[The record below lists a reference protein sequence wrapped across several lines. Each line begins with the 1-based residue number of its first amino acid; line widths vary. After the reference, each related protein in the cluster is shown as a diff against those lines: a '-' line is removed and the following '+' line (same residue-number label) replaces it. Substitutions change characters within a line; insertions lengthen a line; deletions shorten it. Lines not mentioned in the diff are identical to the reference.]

1 MSFRMIYQ
9 YQLQK
14 TLRAIAELKAELAKY
29 ESRQTADR
37 LTLCSSESGQ
47 ATHDLRLDNN
57 KMQGSDIRS
66 GDTVSGQ
73 PINTTANQKGG
84 DQTYSI

>member
-1 MSFRMIYQ
+1 MRFRKENNKKTNRKKIEKNMIYE

-14 TLRAIAELKAELAKY
+14 TLREIERLKAELAKY

-47 ATHDLRLDNN
+47 ATEYRLDNP
-57 KMQGSDIRS
+57 MEQGSDILS
-66 GDTVSGQ
+66 G
-73 PINTTANQKGG
+73 K
-84 DQTYSI
+84 